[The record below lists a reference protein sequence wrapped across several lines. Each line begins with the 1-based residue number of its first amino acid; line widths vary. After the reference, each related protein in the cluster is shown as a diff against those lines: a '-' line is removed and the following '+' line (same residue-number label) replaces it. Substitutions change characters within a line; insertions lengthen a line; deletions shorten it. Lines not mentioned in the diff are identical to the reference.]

1 MSCESRKCQ
10 FLVWRWVLLK
20 KVIPKHFR
28 WCASVIQAKY
38 KRVLSEKGGGVFA
51 LSTMN
56 YANPTISGPGSGYHA
71 GDQKQR
77 CFPLQGK
84 KLNSFLMQSLPQ
96 RNIFFLFHRYSWL
109 TMWLKT
115 SNLSLE
121 GRGLFKIFIYFPL
134 SAEKKTQNGLMTGH
148 SFEIFV
154 HSKQSKAKRELLPRL
169 TFQK

>member
-1 MSCESRKCQ
+1 
-10 FLVWRWVLLK
+10 
-20 KVIPKHFR
+20 
-28 WCASVIQAKY
+28 
-38 KRVLSEKGGGVFA
+38 
-51 LSTMN
+51 
-56 YANPTISGPGSGYHA
+56 
-71 GDQKQR
+71 
-77 CFPLQGK
+77 
-84 KLNSFLMQSLPQ
+84 MQSLPQ
-96 RNIFFLFHRYSWL
+96 RNIIFLFHRYSWL
-109 TMWLKT
+109 TTWLKT